1 MLQFSSRGNCLFNI
15 CLAFNTSEETKFK
28 GKFEFACFSMFLPA
42 ERERLQQHCSST
54 AAAGWNKSAEKI
66 SADQNWQNNVSEK
79 HEV

>member
-1 MLQFSSRGNCLFNI
+1 
-15 CLAFNTSEETKFK
+15 
-28 GKFEFACFSMFLPA
+28 MFLPA

-79 HEV
+79 HEVW